1 MKLIKTIH
9 FLGYKLELFMDE
21 TNNKLT
27 HKSHDYLIKDNIK
40 LNFGP
45 GPNWKKPDDTW
56 CCVDVNP
63 MLGDIVLNFQSFE
76 TLPLQE
82 NSVICVYGSHV
93 FEHISIFKSQIVFN
107 EIYRVLKKNG
117 IFRLVLPDV
126 EKSIKEFLNRNDE
139 YKLFQRRKERAKARY
154 GLDYTLFQCLKEDFL
169 SPSGQKHLFG
179 EHTLAH
185 QNAWDY
191 ESIIKDLHV
200 AGFQI
205 ENIKKMDFKISQS
218 DYFSFEGTYPSEANE
233 DYRSLYVEAIK

>member
-1 MKLIKTIH
+1 MKLLKTVR
-9 FLGYKLELFMDE
+9 FLGYQLELSKDD
-21 TNNKLT
+21 TNTKLT
-27 HKSHDYLIKDNIK
+27 DKSCNYLIKDNIK

-56 CCVDVNP
+56 CCVDVDST
-63 MLGDIVLNFQSFE
+63 LGDIILNFQSFE

-82 NSVICVYGSHV
+82 SSVICVYGSHV

-107 EIYRVLKKNG
+107 EIYRVLKKDG

-126 EKSIKEFLNRNDE
+126 EKSIKEFLNKNDE
-139 YKLFQRRKERAKARY
+139 YKLFQRRKERAKERY

-169 SPSGQKHLFG
+169 SPSGQSHLLG

-191 ESIIKDLHV
+191 ESILKDLQV
-200 AGFQI
+200 AGFQV
-205 ENIKKMDFKISQS
+205 ENIKKMDFKISQC